1 MEEQRF
7 KSRIILGI
15 DFTSRKKYR
24 AEIER
29 LNRELN
35 LLNLMLTMANNAI
48 SACEHDLKIWR
59 RERGSDGKFI
69 KIEK

>member
-1 MEEQRF
+1 MEKQCL

-15 DFTSRKKYR
+15 DFTSRKEYR

-29 LNRELN
+29 LKIERSILQ
-35 LLNLMLTMANNAI
+35 LMANNAI
-48 SACEHDLKIWR
+48 SACERELKRWR
-59 RERGSDGKFI
+59 RERGSDGRFI